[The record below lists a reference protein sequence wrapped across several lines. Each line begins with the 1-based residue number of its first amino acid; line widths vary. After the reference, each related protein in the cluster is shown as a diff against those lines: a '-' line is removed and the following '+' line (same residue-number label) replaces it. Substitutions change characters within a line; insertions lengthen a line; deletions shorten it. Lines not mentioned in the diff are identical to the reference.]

1 MRVNAFCAIGVF
13 FSLEANAIV
22 DFAHSATIFS
32 IIHTPFA
39 LICLAFYGIFIEI
52 VKINSD

>member
-22 DFAHSATIFS
+22 DFAHSAAHFS
-32 IIHTPFA
+32 LSFTRH
-39 LICLAFYGIFIEI
+39 
-52 VKINSD
+52 SH